1 MDGMGKREAV
11 KRDDEN
17 IGGEDPGSKQG
28 KRPSGRSRKM
38 GRRTATGSFY
48 AQSFTPEELAA
59 LASKADADDL
69 GDEIGLLRILIRRK
83 MAGAKADDDSGAG
96 AEDDGEVKVDAES
109 IRRFVSTLC
118 QAVRIRYS
126 LSGKGTRTLEEAAET
141 VLAEIVGELG
151 APQCDREMKGVVVDG
166 SEQRGSRPVEETH
179 E

>member
-1 MDGMGKREAV
+1 MGKREAV

-17 IGGEDPGSKQG
+17 LSGEDAGSKQS
-28 KRPSGRSRKM
+28 KRPSGRSRKIGLRM
-38 GRRTATGSFY
+38 ATGSFY
-48 AQSFTPEELAA
+48 ARSFTAEELAA

-69 GDEIGLLRILIRRK
+69 GDEIDLLRILIRRK
-83 MAGAKADDDSGAG
+83 MAGAKSDAEADGG
-96 AEDDGEVKVDAES
+96 AEDDGKVKVDAES

-166 SEQRGSRPVEETH
+166 SEQSVSRRGEEKC
-179 E
+179 